1 MKSARRAGK
10 PHGETL
16 ARATFEGALAVNVQI
31 STVISVALPSGPM
44 VKATPLG
51 PVAFPLWFGK

>member
-1 MKSARRAGK
+1 MRACRAGK

-16 ARATFEGALAVNVQI
+16 ATETFEGALALNVQI
-31 STVISVALPSGPM
+31 STLISVALPSGPM

-51 PVAFPLWFGK
+51 PAAFPLWFGK